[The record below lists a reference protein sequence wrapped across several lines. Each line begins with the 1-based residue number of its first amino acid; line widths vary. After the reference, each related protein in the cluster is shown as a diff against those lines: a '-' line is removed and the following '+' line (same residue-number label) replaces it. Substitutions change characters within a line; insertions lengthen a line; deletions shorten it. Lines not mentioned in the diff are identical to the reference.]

1 MEQYYRFA
9 DAFNRRDL
17 DAVLAFLDPDVDWEP
32 RSVALEGG
40 RPYRGHDGFRT
51 WWESTFTAFSDYV
64 AEIEE
69 VRDFGDMTVSRLR
82 FRGHGMESDVPID
95 EMQWPEGGTANAPQ
109 KRPKPERP
117 AEQGLTGAGTGAPT
131 QTPAP
136 RNNKTRPTPPPRGE
150 PPPRKRV

>member
-1 MEQYYRFA
+1 MSEENVEQYYRFA

-17 DAVLAFLDPDVDWEP
+17 DASLALLDPDVDFAP

-40 RPYRGHDGFRT
+40 RSYRGHDGVRT

-69 VRDFGDMTVSRLR
+69 VRDVGDMTFSRLR

-95 EMQWPEGGTANAPQ
+95 EMQWHVVEWRHGSVARLRTLRSESEALEA
-109 KRPKPERP
+109 
-117 AEQGLTGAGTGAPT
+117 AGLSG
-131 QTPAP
+131 
-136 RNNKTRPTPPPRGE
+136 
-150 PPPRKRV
+150 